1 MTGTTGRGGDGSR
14 DEPNVNGPSRA
25 AVAWWNVDDITV
37 DTSTKGFGPGHV
49 GRTVADLV
57 AAGATIADLPT
68 PLLTL
73 DAAAVE
79 HNITVMAAF
88 TAAHGVELAPHG
100 KTTMSPAL
108 WHRQLAAGA
117 YAITVATAWQLRVA
131 AAAGVRRILHAGAML
146 DPRDLRAV
154 ATLLDADP
162 DSAVLV
168 WADSP
173 EAVALTASGYPRDA
187 RPLSV
192 LVDRGGPGAR
202 TGARTLDQA
211 VATARAI
218 GAAPHLRLAG
228 VAGWEGSQR
237 PVGATPIPELVA
249 QLCDGLAETYRA
261 ADGLG
266 LLDDTAMV
274 TCGGSSY
281 PDIVVD
287 RLDDLR
293 DLGATIV
300 IRSGCYLTH
309 DDGLYAGTSPLD
321 PSRTPGGLRPALQ
334 AWGQVVSRP
343 EPGLALL
350 NMGKRDVPFDSG
362 MPVPHHVRGRVA
374 ADARVALGGAV
385 ITALNDQHAFLTL
398 DPASD
403 LRVGEI
409 VGCGISHPC
418 TAFDKWSVVPVVSDP
433 RPGLGSGSAVT
444 AARHDD
450 PALIGAIRTMF

>member
-1 MTGTTGRGGDGSR
+1 MTGTSGLGGDDSR
-14 DEPNVNGPSRA
+14 DEPNGNSSSRA
-25 AVAWWNVDDITV
+25 AVPWWRADDVIIETG
-37 DTSTKGFGPGHV
+37 TKGFGPDHV
-49 GRTVADLV
+49 GRSVGELV
-57 AAGATIADLPT
+57 LAKTTIADLAT

-79 HNITVMAAF
+79 HNIAVMAAF
-88 TAAHGVELAPHG
+88 TDAHGVELAPHG

-117 YAITVATAWQLRVA
+117 CAITVATAWQLRVA
-131 AAAGVRRILHAGAML
+131 AAAGVRRLLHAGAML

-154 ATLLDADP
+154 GTLLAADP
-162 DSAVLV
+162 GSDVLV

-173 EAVALTASGYPRDA
+173 EAVALTAAGYPRDG

-202 TGARTLDQA
+202 TGARTLEQA

-218 GAAPHLRLAG
+218 AAAPHLRLAG

-261 ADGLG
+261 VEDLG

-274 TCGGSSY
+274 TCGGSSHT
-281 PDIVVD
+281 DIVVD
-287 RLDDLR
+287 RLGGLR

-321 PSRTPGGLRPALQ
+321 QSRTPGGLRPALQ

-362 MPVPHHVRGRVA
+362 MPVPQYVRGRVA

-403 LRVGEI
+403 LQVGEV

-433 RPGLGSGSAVT
+433 GYGLGSGSDDT
-444 AARHDD
+444 ADHPPDLT
-450 PALIGAIRTMF
+450 LIGAIRTMF

>member
-1 MTGTTGRGGDGSR
+1 MEPDRARQPDRTEQPVTGTSGRGDDGSR
-14 DEPNVNGPSRA
+14 DEPNGNSPSRA

-37 DTSTKGFGPGHV
+37 DTATKGFGPGHV

-57 AAGATIADLPT
+57 AAGTTIADLPT

-79 HNITVMAAF
+79 HNIAVMGAF

-162 DSAVLV
+162 DSDVLV

-249 QLCDGLAETYRA
+249 QFCDGLAETYRA

-287 RLDDLR
+287 RLGDPPRSRGDDRHQVGLLPDPR
-293 DLGATIV
+293 RRALC
-300 IRSGCYLTH
+300 RHLTPRPIPH
-309 DDGLYAGTSPLD
+309 
-321 PSRTPGGLRPALQ
+321 PGRPA
-334 AWGQVVSRP
+334 SR
-343 EPGLALL
+343 
-350 NMGKRDVPFDSG
+350 
-362 MPVPHHVRGRVA
+362 A
-374 ADARVALGGAV
+374 A
-385 ITALNDQHAFLTL
+385 
-398 DPASD
+398 
-403 LRVGEI
+403 
-409 VGCGISHPC
+409 
-418 TAFDKWSVVPVVSDP
+418 
-433 RPGLGSGSAVT
+433 GLGSGRIPSGARPR
-444 AARHDD
+444 AAQH
-450 PALIGAIRTMF
+450 G